1 MSLLAFLLALPVP
14 GAFAAPAAAGASHL
28 HALPELHEGAADVD
42 RDWHADA
49 GGHLATVRWAP
60 ASRVAMTLRSGPLTV
75 EARGRNRN
83 GDMGPW
89 KALLETYRDGNDSVR
104 VVDLGGTWDGA
115 EVRVAIA
122 DLPALTWIGWEA
134 LVPAYP
140 DAGVRARALAAEAA
154 RSGPTRTPVLRSE
167 LAGIGM
173 VSRAE
178 WGARP
183 TTCNDRED
191 DWYRM
196 AVHHTAG
203 NPTYGG
209 TIEGAVQFLQA

>member
-60 ASRVAMTLRSGPLTV
+60 ASRVAMTLRSGPLTF
-75 EARGRNRN
+75 EARGRNRD
-83 GDMGPW
+83 GAVGPW

-115 EVRVAIA
+115 EVRIPIA
-122 DLPALTWIGWEA
+122 DLPALTA
-134 LVPAYP
+134 F
-140 DAGVRARALAAEAA
+140 
-154 RSGPTRTPVLRSE
+154 
-167 LAGIGM
+167 
-173 VSRAE
+173 
-178 WGARP
+178 
-183 TTCNDRED
+183 
-191 DWYRM
+191 
-196 AVHHTAG
+196 
-203 NPTYGG
+203 
-209 TIEGAVQFLQA
+209 TI